1 MKVAVPIYH
10 DRIAPHFG
18 TAPDL
23 ILLLVEKRRV
33 IALLEFHLAGQSP
46 AERRRRLI
54 ALGAEWLLCGAI
66 EEPVRSQLE
75 RRGIRVT
82 ADLKGPYA
90 EVLGQ
95 VVGIS
100 TDRLGRCGVAPG

>member
-33 IALLEFHLAGQSP
+33 IALVELHLAGQSP
-46 AERRRRLI
+46 AARRHKLI
-54 ALGAEWLLCGAI
+54 ALGTEWLLCGAI
-66 EEPVRSQLE
+66 EGPVRSQLE
-75 RRGIRVT
+75 RRGIRVS

-100 TDRLGRCGVAPG
+100 TEQLGRRAAQG